1 MQLVPHP
8 PLRSRYGCLAEYVTF
23 QSTALL
29 QVPIVFVDRL
39 FGKSKLGRAEISM
52 FLKGL
57 VRLLVTT

>member
-8 PLRSRYGCLAEYVTF
+8 PLGTSYVERF
-23 QSTALL
+23 NIQSPACL